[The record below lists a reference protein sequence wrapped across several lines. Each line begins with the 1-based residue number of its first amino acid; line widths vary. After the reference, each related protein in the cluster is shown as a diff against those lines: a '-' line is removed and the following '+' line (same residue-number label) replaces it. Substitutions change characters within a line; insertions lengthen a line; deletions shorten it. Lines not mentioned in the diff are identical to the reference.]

1 MCHALFI
8 ASAHE
13 LPLVSP
19 TDPIL
24 LSIEVLEVHH
34 EAIRSHFPN
43 NWCVRYAGSSSG
55 CSCDFHGKNS
65 EPSRLALHHYL
76 SILPA
81 SFQIMLYDCWE
92 GEMQEPIQ
100 ESVAASIQDLTT
112 NDELITE
119 RRLITFTSH

>member
-8 ASAHE
+8 ASTCE
-13 LPLVSP
+13 LPLVFP
-19 TDPIL
+19 TDPL
-24 LSIEVLEVHH
+24 LFSVKALPERH
-34 EAIRSHFPN
+34 EAVRAHFPK
-43 NWCVRYAGSSSG
+43 NWCVRYAGSTSG
-55 CSCDFHGKNS
+55 CSCDFHGENS

-92 GEMQEPIQ
+92 GEMQEPMQ

-112 NDELITE
+112 NDELIAE